1 MKKILATTLSHAFAP
16 STIIAAMVFTSSCQK
31 QELKQP
37 VLSQASTEATA
48 DDLSIQNNLVAWY
61 PFNGNTND
69 SSGNANDVI
78 FSNATPASGA
88 GGVENT
94 AYAFNGTNNY
104 MRVKNNRTLSP
115 GREITIYALVS
126 VSGFYHGACHN
137 NRIINKGLNDADE
150 GVYYLQFNDAFFYD
164 YNQCLNE
171 IDLTHQTFGGT
182 YGNGTG
188 NTADAID
195 STNRIKID
203 RWYPIAY
210 TYDGDSVKFYVN
222 GALVYAKQ
230 GVYPFNSNKS
240 DLFIGMSN
248 IDNTTYPD
256 WFSGKIDDIKIYKKA
271 LSAKQIKKLPKL

>member
-1 MKKILATTLSHAFAP
+1 MKKIASTTAKHAFIPA
-16 STIIAAMVFTSSCQK
+16 TLTVIVLVASSCQK

-37 VLSQASTEATA
+37 VTAQAATEATA
-48 DDLSIQNNLVAWY
+48 DELSIQNNLVAWY
-61 PFNGNTND
+61 PFNGNTKD

-78 FSNATPASGA
+78 FSNATPAAGA
-88 GGVENT
+88 DGTENT
-94 AYAFNGTNNY
+94 AYAFNGVDNY

-115 GREITIYALVS
+115 GREITIYALVN
-126 VSGFYHGACHN
+126 VSGFYHGSCHN
-137 NRIINKGLNDADE
+137 NRIVNKGLNDADE

-164 YNQCLNE
+164 YNQCLNDV
-171 IDLTHQTFGGT
+171 DLTHQTFGGT

-188 NTADAID
+188 NTGDAID

-203 RWYPIAY
+203 KWYPVAY
-210 TYDGDSVKFYVN
+210 TYDGVSAKFYVN

-230 GVYPFNSNKS
+230 AVVPFNSNKS

-256 WFSGKIDDIKIYKKA
+256 WFAGRIDDIKIYKKA
-271 LSAKQIKKLPKL
+271 LTAKQIKKLTK